1 MNIIKLNFQKIIG
14 FFKTEKPNTSTKI
27 DITRKKFRLSDFI
40 AEKIIKSV
48 AFLSITIIIL
58 IFVFVFKESFPIFNL
73 GTDDKKIEQTSTPQT
88 QTGIVT
94 EDSMQQE
101 QYGVAT
107 EQTAPAQQ
115 EQYGVT
121 VEPIEPVQQE
131 QYGVATEPIEPAKQE
146 QYGATTEVTES
157 TQQEQ
162 YGVETNS
169 GDTMMGM
176 HETPVE
182 STTEGGD
189 AHENNKKALSTLM
202 TKEWQPVS
210 DNPRYG
216 LLPLLLGTLKITLI
230 SLLFAGPLAILA
242 ALYTS
247 VFATKR
253 LREFIKPTIELL
265 AGFPSVVIGFFAL
278 MVMASF
284 LQDTFG
290 YETRLNSFVGGIAM
304 GLAAIPIIFTITEDA
319 LTAVPKTYY
328 EASLALGASKWQ
340 TAFFVMLPAA
350 TPGIFAAIL
359 LGIGRVF
366 GETMIALMATGN
378 AAMMGINPFESV
390 RTLSAT
396 IGAEMA
402 EVVFGDTHYNVLFL
416 IGSMLFIFTFA
427 LNAIA
432 EFWVKGKLMKKI
444 QGK

>member
-1 MNIIKLNFQKIIG
+1 MNNFKNIIEKAIG
-14 FFKTEKPNTSTKI
+14 LFKHKKTNSSDKI
-27 DITRKKFRLSDFI
+27 DITHKRFRWSDFI

-58 IFVFVFKESFPIFNL
+58 IFFFVFREAFPIFSFEEKGKPKTEQNSATQEQY
-73 GTDDKKIEQTSTPQT
+73 GTETTEPQKQEQYGVESNAS
-88 QTGIVT
+88 
-94 EDSMQQE
+94 EQQE
-101 QYGVAT
+101 QYGVQTDEDTTMGESFTPIEAT
-107 EQTAPAQQ
+107 ES
-115 EQYGVT
+115 G
-121 VEPIEPVQQE
+121 
-131 QYGVATEPIEPAKQE
+131 
-146 QYGATTEVTES
+146 S
-157 TQQEQ
+157 T
-162 YGVETNS
+162 S
-169 GDTMMGM
+169 D
-176 HETPVE
+176 
-182 STTEGGD
+182 
-189 AHENNKKALSTLM
+189 NNKSAIKTLP
-202 TKEWQPVS
+202 TKTWQPVS

-216 LLPLLLGTLKITLI
+216 LLPLLIGTIKITII

-247 VFATKR
+247 VFAPKR
-253 LREFIKPTIELL
+253 LKELIKPTIELL
-265 AGFPSVVIGFFAL
+265 AGVPSVVIGFFAL

-284 LQDTFG
+284 LQNLFG
-290 YETRLNSFVGGIAM
+290 YDVRLNSFVGGIAM
-304 GLAAIPIIFTITEDA
+304 GLAAIPIIYTITEDA

-340 TAFFVMLPAA
+340 TAFFVILPAA
-350 TPGIFAAIL
+350 TPGIFAAVL

-378 AAMMGINPFESV
+378 AAMMGLNPFESV
-390 RTLSAT
+390 RTLAAT

-432 EFWVKGKLMKKI
+432 EFWVKGRLMKKI